1 LLHRVVE
8 FKKKFYPRGW
18 AKYEEAK
25 PGSFCLMP
33 PKQSEKELE
42 NDYKS
47 MIEMLYGD
55 YPDFDTIMQD
65 IRQLQDE
72 INTL

>member
-1 LLHRVVE
+1 
-8 FKKKFYPRGW
+8 
-18 AKYEEAK
+18 
-25 PGSFCLMP
+25 MP

-65 IRQLQDE
+65 IRHLQDE